1 MTEAQSI
8 LMHERTKKQLQL
20 FTKNPSHALL
30 ITGLPGAGKGY
41 LAQTAAA
48 QLLGLKN
55 LSDLE
60 HYPYFIHVVRQED
73 KQEISIDAVREL
85 IHKLQLKTPG
95 SRGIR
100 RVVIIED
107 AQLLSDEAQNSILKV
122 LEEPPADTVIMLTAP
137 SIRAV
142 LPTISSRAQRLEV
155 LPVPLK
161 NATGYFDGEYGDK
174 SVQSAW
180 NLSEG
185 ALGLMIALLDDSKIH
200 PLKSA
205 VEDVRTLL
213 QQDTFER
220 LITLDKLSKDK
231 ESLTIFLEAI
241 LRVLAVLNRTSGSTN
256 KRVLAGRK
264 LVLNLQKQLA
274 DNANPR
280 LVALEL
286 GLNLNI

>member
-1 MTEAQSI
+1 MTEAQNI

-20 FTKNPSHALL
+20 FVKNPSHALL
-30 ITGLPGAGKGY
+30 ITGLPGVGKGY
-41 LAQTAAA
+41 LAQTAAV
-48 QLLGLKN
+48 QLLGLEN
-55 LSDLE
+55 LSDLVN
-60 HYPYFIHVVRQED
+60 YPYFIHVSRQEE
-73 KQEISIDAVREL
+73 KQEISIDAVRQL
-85 IHKLQLKTPG
+85 IRNLQLKTPG
-95 SRGIR
+95 KRGIR

-107 AQLLSDEAQNSILKV
+107 AHTLSEEAQNSILKI
-122 LEEPPADTVIMLTAP
+122 LEEPPADTIILLTTP
-137 SIRAV
+137 SNRVV

-161 NATGYFDGEYGDK
+161 VATDYFGNKCTNE
-174 SVQSAW
+174 SIQSAW

-185 ALGLMIALLDDSKIH
+185 AIGLMIALLDDSKNH
-200 PLKSA
+200 PLKNA
-205 VEDVRTLL
+205 VGNVRVLF

-231 ESLTIFLEAI
+231 EALATFLDAI

-256 KRVLAGRK
+256 QRILACRK

-280 LVALEL
+280 LIALEL